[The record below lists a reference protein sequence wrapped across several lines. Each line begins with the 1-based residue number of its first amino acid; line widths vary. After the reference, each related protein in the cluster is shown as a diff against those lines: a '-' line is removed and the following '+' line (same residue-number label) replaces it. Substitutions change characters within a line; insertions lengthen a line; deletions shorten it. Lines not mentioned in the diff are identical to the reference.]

1 MLQGKGGKRDPSAA
15 ATPDDES
22 ILRDRYHED
31 VTEAIQMEEEEAK
44 GKKGGKGGRK
54 KYRQATQDR

>member
-1 MLQGKGGKRDPSAA
+1 MLQGKGGKRDPS
-15 ATPDDES
+15 DDES